1 MSMEM
6 KLLLNC
12 LLVISLFSCSLN
24 PVIDELNTQGE
35 CLREELVVEPVPRWE
50 CVEYAVLEKGLP
62 NIQETA
68 NQDLLS
74 LPIPKNP
81 IVVAVYPNSFTDQTG
96 QRKSNSEF
104 ALFSTAITQQPNAL
118 LIRALKHAGDG
129 KFFRVVERVGLDNL
143 TKERQLIR
151 SAREQT
157 ANEEEKKKALRPLL
171 FAGILIEG
179 AVISY
184 EANLESGGIGARY
197 LGIGNS
203 IQYRE
208 DNITV
213 SLRMVSVAT
222 GEVLLEVLSQKTI
235 FSYGKSEDVFRFIE
249 ANTELVEVEL
259 GNARNESSTIALM
272 KAIEG
277 GVLEIV
283 ETGYEKGFW
292 VLQNKNEGVELNDE
306 E

>member
-1 MSMEM
+1 MAQLQKSQYLLV
-6 KLLLNC
+6 LLL
-12 LLVISLFSCSLN
+12 SSCSIFDQYEDTYEQRYSSN
-24 PVIDELNTQGE
+24 N
-35 CLREELVVEPVPRWE
+35 LVS
-50 CVEYAVLEKGLP
+50 
-62 NIQETA
+62 I
-68 NQDLLS
+68 QDLQSKELKNV
-74 LPIPKNP
+74 PIPEVSP
-81 IVVAVYPNSFTDQTG
+81 VVAVYPTAFTDQTG

-157 ANEEEKKKALRPLL
+157 ATEEDKKKALRPLL
-171 FAGILIEG
+171 FAGVLMEG

-184 EANLESGGIGARY
+184 ESNLESGGIGARY
-197 LGIGNS
+197 LGIGSS
-203 IQYRE
+203 IMYRE
-208 DNITV
+208 DNVTV

-249 ANTELVEVEL
+249 SGTELVEIEL

-277 GVLEIV
+277 AVLELV
-283 ETGYEKGFW
+283 EQGYNRKYW
-292 VLQNKNEGVELNDE
+292 VLQSENKE
-306 E
+306 

>member
-1 MSMEM
+1 MVQLQKSQYLLV
-6 KLLLNC
+6 LLL
-12 LLVISLFSCSLN
+12 SSCSIFDQLE
-24 PVIDELNTQGE
+24 DTYEQ
-35 CLREELVVEPVPRWE
+35 RFSDKDVVS
-50 CVEYAVLEKGLP
+50 
-62 NIQETA
+62 I
-68 NQDLLS
+68 QDLQSIELRNVS
-74 LPIPKNP
+74 PPEVSP
-81 IVVAVYPNSFTDQTG
+81 VVAVYPSAFTDQTG

-151 SAREQT
+151 SAREQIAT
-157 ANEEEKKKALRPLL
+157 EEDKKKALRPLL
-171 FAGILIEG
+171 FAGVLMEG

-184 EANLESGGIGARY
+184 ESNLESGGIGARY
-197 LGIGNS
+197 LGIGSS
-203 IQYRE
+203 IMYRE
-208 DNITV
+208 DNVTV

-249 ANTELVEVEL
+249 SGTELVEIEL

-277 GVLEIV
+277 AVLELV
-283 ETGYEKGFW
+283 EQGYNRKYW
-292 VLQNKNEGVELNDE
+292 VLQSENKE
-306 E
+306 

>member
-1 MSMEM
+1 MAQSQ
-6 KLLLNC
+6 KLQFLSVLLL
-12 LLVISLFSCSLN
+12 SSCSIFDQYEDTYEQRYSSN
-24 PVIDELNTQGE
+24 N
-35 CLREELVVEPVPRWE
+35 LVS
-50 CVEYAVLEKGLP
+50 
-62 NIQETA
+62 I
-68 NQDLLS
+68 QDLQSKKL
-74 LPIPKNP
+74 KNVIVP
-81 IVVAVYPNSFTDQTG
+81 EVSPVVAVYPTAFTDQTG

-118 LIRALKHAGDG
+118 LIRALKHAGNG

-151 SAREQT
+151 SAREQFAT
-157 ANEEEKKKALRPLL
+157 EEEKKKQLAPLL
-171 FAGILIEG
+171 FAGILMEG

-184 EANLESGGIGARY
+184 EANLESGGVGARY

-203 IQYRE
+203 VQYRE

-249 ANTELVEVEL
+249 AGTELVEIEL

-283 ETGYEKGFW
+283 KQGYNKKYW
-292 VLQNKNEGVELNDE
+292 VYNTPTKE
-306 E
+306 

>member
-1 MSMEM
+1 MAQLQRSLSLSV
-6 KLLLNC
+6 LLL
-12 LLVISLFSCSLN
+12 SSCSIFDQLE
-24 PVIDELNTQGE
+24 DTYEQRFSE
-35 CLREELVVEPVPRWE
+35 YDVVD
-50 CVEYAVLEKGLP
+50 
-62 NIQETA
+62 I
-68 NQDLLS
+68 QDLQSKELKNAS
-74 LPIPKNP
+74 IPKVSP
-81 IVVAVYPNSFTDQTG
+81 VVAVYPTAFTDQTG

-118 LIRALKHAGDG
+118 LIRALKHAGNG
-129 KFFRVVERVGLDNL
+129 QFFRVVERVGLDNL

-157 ANEEEKKKALRPLL
+157 ANEDEKKKALRPLL

-184 EANLESGGIGARY
+184 ESNLESGGSGARY
-197 LGIGNS
+197 LGVGKS
-203 IQYRE
+203 VQYRE

-235 FSYGKSEDVFRFIE
+235 FSYGKSEDVFKFIE
-249 ANTELVEVEL
+249 VGTELVEVEM

-277 GVLEIV
+277 GVLEII
-283 ETGYEKGFW
+283 ESGYEKGFW
-292 VLQNKNEGVELNDE
+292 ILQNENEGVELKDDE
-306 E
+306 KIDEPDCDAECIDNVRG

>member
-1 MSMEM
+1 LV
-6 KLLLNC
+6 LLL
-12 LLVISLFSCSLN
+12 SSCSIFDQYEDTYEQRFQQHN
-24 PVIDELNTQGE
+24 IVS
-35 CLREELVVEPVPRWE
+35 
-50 CVEYAVLEKGLP
+50 
-62 NIQETA
+62 IQELQSDKLK
-68 NQDLLS
+68 NV
-74 LPIPKNP
+74 PIPKVRP
-81 IVVAVYPNSFTDQTG
+81 VVAVYPLAFTDQTG

-118 LIRALKHAGDG
+118 LIRALKHAGKG
-129 KFFRVVERVGLDNL
+129 QFFRVVERVGLDNL

-151 SAREQT
+151 SAREQF
-157 ANEEEKKKALRPLL
+157 ASEEEKKKQLAPLL

-184 EANLESGGIGARY
+184 EANLESGGSGARY

-203 IQYRE
+203 VQYRE

-213 SLRMVSVAT
+213 SLRMISVAT

-235 FSYGKSEDVFRFIE
+235 FSYGKTNDVFRFIE
-249 ANTELVEVEL
+249 MDTELVEIEL

-277 GVLEIV
+277 GVLEIINQ
-283 ETGYEKGFW
+283 GFEKGYW
-292 VLQNKNEGVELNDE
+292 ILQTEEVGVESSNE

>member
-1 MSMEM
+1 MGQLPKSSYLLV
-6 KLLLNC
+6 LLL
-12 LLVISLFSCSLN
+12 SSCSTFDQFEDTYEQRFSKD
-24 PVIDELNTQGE
+24 VARI
-35 CLREELVVEPVPRWE
+35 
-50 CVEYAVLEKGLP
+50 
-62 NIQETA
+62 
-68 NQDLLS
+68 QDLQSAELKNVA
-74 LPIPKNP
+74 IPEVSP
-81 IVVAVYPNSFTDQTG
+81 VVAVYPTSFTDQTG

-157 ANEEEKKKALRPLL
+157 ASEEEKKKALRPLL

-184 EANLESGGIGARY
+184 EANLESGGMGARY
-197 LGIGNS
+197 LGIGKS
-203 IQYRE
+203 VMYRE

-213 SLRMVSVAT
+213 SMRMVSVAT

-235 FSYGKSEDVFRFIE
+235 FSYGRSEDVFRFVE
-249 ANTELVEVEL
+249 AESELVEVEL

-277 GVLEIV
+277 GVLEIIN
-283 ETGYEKGFW
+283 TGYDKGFW
-292 VLQNKNEGVELNDE
+292 ILQSNNQGVELNDE
-306 E
+306 IKINKPDCDADCIDNIRG

>member
-1 MSMEM
+1 MEQLP
-6 KLLLNC
+6 KSSYLLVLLL
-12 LLVISLFSCSLN
+12 SSCSIFDQFEDTYEQRFSKD
-24 PVIDELNTQGE
+24 VATI
-35 CLREELVVEPVPRWE
+35 
-50 CVEYAVLEKGLP
+50 
-62 NIQETA
+62 
-68 NQDLLS
+68 QDLQSAELKNVS
-74 LPIPKNP
+74 IPEVSP
-81 IVVAVYPNSFTDQTG
+81 VVAVYPTSFTDQTG

-151 SAREQT
+151 SAREQST
-157 ANEEEKKKALRPLL
+157 NEEEKKKALRPLL

-184 EANLESGGIGARY
+184 EANLESGGAGARY
-197 LGIGNS
+197 LGIGKS
-203 IQYRE
+203 VMYRE
-208 DNITV
+208 DNITI
-213 SLRMVSVAT
+213 SMRMVSVAT

-235 FSYGKSEDVFRFIE
+235 FSYGKSEDVFRFVE
-249 ANTELVEVEL
+249 AESELVEIEL

-277 GVLEIV
+277 GVLEIIN
-283 ETGYEKGFW
+283 TGYDRGFW
-292 VLQNKNEGVELNDE
+292 VLQNDNQGVELNDE
-306 E
+306 IKIDKPDCDADCVDNIRG

>member
-1 MSMEM
+1 MEQLL
-6 KLLLNC
+6 KLQFLLVLLL
-12 LLVISLFSCSLN
+12 SSCSTLDQIEDTYEHRFQKHN
-24 PVIDELNTQGE
+24 
-35 CLREELVVEPVPRWE
+35 VV
-50 CVEYAVLEKGLP
+50 
-62 NIQETA
+62 NIQ
-68 NQDLLS
+68 DLQS
-74 LPIPKNP
+74 LALRSVEIPKVSP
-81 IVVAVYPNSFTDQTG
+81 VVAVYPTAFTDQTG

-118 LIRALKHAGDG
+118 LIRALKHAGNG
-129 KFFRVVERVGLDNL
+129 NFFRVVERVGLDNL

-151 SAREQT
+151 SAREQF
-157 ANEEEKKKALRPLL
+157 ASEEEKKKQLAPLL

-184 EANLESGGIGARY
+184 EANLESGGVGARY

-203 IQYRE
+203 VQYRE

-235 FSYGKSEDVFRFIE
+235 FSYGKSNDAFRFIE
-249 ANTELVEVEL
+249 AGTELVEIEL

-277 GVLEIV
+277 GVLEIINQ
-283 ETGYEKGFW
+283 GYDKKYWLYNSATKE
-292 VLQNKNEGVELNDE
+292 
-306 E
+306 

>member
-1 MSMEM
+1 MEQLQ
-6 KLLLNC
+6 KLQYLLVLLL
-12 LLVISLFSCSLN
+12 SSCSIFN
-24 PVIDELNTQGE
+24 QFEDTYEQRFSDKDIVSI
-35 CLREELVVEPVPRWE
+35 
-50 CVEYAVLEKGLP
+50 
-62 NIQETA
+62 
-68 NQDLLS
+68 QDLQSPELKNVAIPQLS
-74 LPIPKNP
+74 P
-81 IVVAVYPNSFTDQTG
+81 VVAVYPTAFTDQTG

-129 KFFRVVERVGLDNL
+129 KFFRVVERVGLDHL

-151 SAREQT
+151 SAREQF
-157 ANEEEKKKALRPLL
+157 ANEDENNKQLQPLL
-171 FAGILIEG
+171 CAGILIEG

-203 IQYRE
+203 VQYRE

-222 GEVLLEVLSQKTI
+222 GEVLIEVLSQKTI

-249 ANTELVEVEL
+249 ANTELVEIEL

-272 KAIEG
+272 KAIES
-277 GVLEIV
+277 GVLEIIKI
-283 ETGYEKGFW
+283 GYEKGYW
-292 VLQNKNEGVELNDE
+292 VLQNNNEGVKLNDE
-306 E
+306 EIKINKPNCDDECVDDIRG

>member
-1 MSMEM
+1 MAQLQKSQYLLV
-6 KLLLNC
+6 LLL
-12 LLVISLFSCSLN
+12 SSCSIFDQFEDTYEQRFSAKDI
-24 PVIDELNTQGE
+24 VSI
-35 CLREELVVEPVPRWE
+35 
-50 CVEYAVLEKGLP
+50 
-62 NIQETA
+62 
-68 NQDLLS
+68 QDLQSVEL
-74 LPIPKNP
+74 KNVEVP
-81 IVVAVYPNSFTDQTG
+81 EVSPVVAVYPTAFTDQTG

-151 SAREQT
+151 SAREQF
-157 ANEEEKKKALRPLL
+157 ASDEEKKKQLAPLL

-184 EANLESGGIGARY
+184 EANLESGGAGARY

-203 IQYRE
+203 VQYRE

-235 FSYGKSEDVFRFIE
+235 FSYGRSNDVFRFIE
-249 ANTELVEVEL
+249 AGTELVEVEL

-277 GVLEIV
+277 AVLEIV
-283 ETGYEKGFW
+283 NLGYERAYWNRQDKA
-292 VLQNKNEGVELNDE
+292 KKVE
-306 E
+306 

>member
-1 MSMEM
+1 MAQSQ
-6 KLLLNC
+6 KLQFLSVLLL
-12 LLVISLFSCSLN
+12 SSCS
-24 PVIDELNTQGE
+24 IFDQYEDTYEQRFKE
-35 CLREELVVEPVPRWE
+35 HDVVS
-50 CVEYAVLEKGLP
+50 
-62 NIQETA
+62 IQEL
-68 NQDLLS
+68 QSPYLRDVEV
-74 LPIPKNP
+74 PKVSP
-81 IVVAVYPNSFTDQTG
+81 VVAVYPTSFTDQTG

-118 LIRALKHAGDG
+118 LIRALKHAGNG
-129 KFFRVVERVGLDNL
+129 NFFRVVERVGLDNL

-151 SAREQT
+151 SAREQF
-157 ANEEEKKKALRPLL
+157 ASEEEKKKQLAPLL

-184 EANLESGGIGARY
+184 EANLESGGAGARY
-197 LGIGNS
+197 LGIGS
-203 IQYRE
+203 SVQYRE

-213 SLRMVSVAT
+213 SLRMISVAT

-249 ANTELVEVEL
+249 DNTELVEIEL

-277 GVLEIV
+277 GVLEIIKL
-283 ETGYEKGFW
+283 GYEKKYW
-292 VLQNKNEGVELNDE
+292 VYNLPTKE
-306 E
+306 

>member
-1 MSMEM
+1 MLMETSPR
-6 KLLLNC
+6 LLC
-12 LLVISLFSCSLN
+12 LLVLLLSSCSIFDQFEDTYEQRFKQHN
-24 PVIDELNTQGE
+24 IVS
-35 CLREELVVEPVPRWE
+35 
-50 CVEYAVLEKGLP
+50 
-62 NIQETA
+62 IQELQSDKLKNA
-68 NQDLLS
+68 
-74 LPIPKNP
+74 PIPKVRP
-81 IVVAVYPNSFTDQTG
+81 VVAVYPLAFTDQTG

-118 LIRALKHAGDG
+118 LIRALKHAGNG
-129 KFFRVVERVGLDNL
+129 QFFRVVERVGLDNL

-151 SAREQT
+151 SAREQFAT
-157 ANEEEKKKALRPLL
+157 EEEKKKQLAPLL

-184 EANLESGGIGARY
+184 EANLESGGSGARY

-203 IQYRE
+203 VQYRE

-213 SLRMVSVAT
+213 SLRMISVAT

-235 FSYGKSEDVFRFIE
+235 FSYGKTNDVFRFIE
-249 ANTELVEVEL
+249 MDTELVEIEL

-277 GVLEIV
+277 GVLEIINQGFDK
-283 ETGYEKGFW
+283 GYW
-292 VLQNKNEGVELNDE
+292 VLQTEEVGVESSDE

>member
-1 MSMEM
+1 MAQLQKLQFLSV
-6 KLLLNC
+6 LLL
-12 LLVISLFSCSLN
+12 SSCSIFDQFEDTYEQRFEAHN
-24 PVIDELNTQGE
+24 
-35 CLREELVVEPVPRWE
+35 VVT
-50 CVEYAVLEKGLP
+50 
-62 NIQETA
+62 I
-68 NQDLLS
+68 QDLQSTVLRDAEV
-74 LPIPKNP
+74 PKVSP
-81 IVVAVYPNSFTDQTG
+81 VVAVYPTAFTDQTG

-151 SAREQT
+151 SAREQF
-157 ANEEEKKKALRPLL
+157 ASEEEKKKQLAPLL

-184 EANLESGGIGARY
+184 EANLESGGVGARY

-203 IQYRE
+203 VQYRE

-235 FSYGKSEDVFRFIE
+235 FSYGKSNDAFRFIE
-249 ANTELVEVEL
+249 AGTELVEIEL

-277 GVLEIV
+277 GVLEIINQ
-283 ETGYEKGFW
+283 GYDKKYWLYNSATKE
-292 VLQNKNEGVELNDE
+292 
-306 E
+306 

>member
-1 MSMEM
+1 MVQLPKSLYLLV
-6 KLLLNC
+6 LLL
-12 LLVISLFSCSLN
+12 SSCSTLDQFEDTQAQRFSKDI
-24 PVIDELNTQGE
+24 VSIKDLQSTELKNA
-35 CLREELVVEPVPRWE
+35 P
-50 CVEYAVLEKGLP
+50 LP
-62 NIQETA
+62 KV
-68 NQDLLS
+68 S
-74 LPIPKNP
+74 P
-81 IVVAVYPNSFTDQTG
+81 VVAVYPTAFTDQTG

-151 SAREQT
+151 SAREQS

-171 FAGILIEG
+171 FAGILMEG

-184 EANLESGGIGARY
+184 EANLESGGSGARY
-197 LGIGNS
+197 LGIGKS
-203 IQYRE
+203 VMYRE

-235 FSYGKSEDVFRFIE
+235 FSYGRSEDVFRFVE
-249 ANTELVEVEL
+249 AESELVEIEL

-277 GVLEIV
+277 GVLEIIN
-283 ETGYEKGFW
+283 TGYDRGFW
-292 VLQNKNEGVELNDE
+292 VLQNDNQGVELNDE
-306 E
+306 IKINKPDCDADCVDNIRG